1 MTRTFD
7 KFRLRAEPE
16 QEVRAVSNL
25 KKEMEARN
33 QGMVYALK
41 IAKDGGIEALEQEIK
56 NRGITGISLSVSR
69 KELEDA
75 SEKVKLHAMQFS
87 VLVSLVTLYN
97 EFKFSNFQGIKFT
110 EEYWKVVS
118 SIAEDNMT
126 TAEYIASVKDK
137 MGIEIELTE

>member
-1 MTRTFD
+1 M
-7 KFRLRAEPE
+7 
-16 QEVRAVSNL
+16 SNI

-41 IAKDGGIEALEQEIK
+41 IAREGGVEALEREIA

-75 SEKVKLHAMQFS
+75 GEKVKLHAMQFS

-97 EFKFSNFQGIKFT
+97 QFKFSNYQGEQFSK
-110 EEYWKVVS
+110 EYWRVVN
-118 SIAEDNMT
+118 SIVDNDMT
-126 TAEYIASVKDK
+126 TAEYIAYVKEK
-137 MGIEIELTE
+137 MGIEIELKD